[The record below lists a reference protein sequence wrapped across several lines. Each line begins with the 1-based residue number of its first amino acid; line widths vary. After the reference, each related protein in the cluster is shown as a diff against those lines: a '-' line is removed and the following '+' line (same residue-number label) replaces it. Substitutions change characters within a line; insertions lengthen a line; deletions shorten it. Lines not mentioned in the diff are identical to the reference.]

1 MMAHHKPAAA
11 SPTQRK
17 TAGETLLELDGVSIS
32 FGGLRAVDRLSF
44 GVQRGQIVALIGP
57 NGAGKTTVFNLI
69 TGVYRPTGGCIR
81 WRGEDVTGLASHR
94 IAQLGIRRTFQT
106 IRLFAD
112 MTVLDNVMAGLHL
125 QIRQRWWQGLLAT
138 PAQRREE
145 QALVERAMAVLHKL
159 KLADVAHDNAT
170 SLPYGVQRRVE
181 LARTLVAKPELI
193 ILDEPAAGL
202 NENESAGLNDTIRAI
217 RDSGV
222 TVILVEHDMS
232 VVMSVADHIVVINFG
247 KKIAQ
252 GTPAQIRND
261 PLVIEAYLGQDDAD
275 DANDAPLP
283 RGAQPG
289 QAAP

>member
-1 MMAHHKPAAA
+1 MAHDKPAAA